1 MAASDYRKS
10 LEGKYEQ
17 PVDMDSWGMNLMEE
31 SAWLKNSATEN
42 LNGILK
48 TGADIAIDVGQGLA
62 LSPLLLGGAKTYI
75 AGVAANAAAEDMF
88 EQTAK
93 EKAASKALGSGVLT
107 AGAETAKGAI
117 GNAKIPVSGI
127 LQKIGAEGSMAAQR
141 ALEAAG
147 IPATK
152 EMINYFIGFLED
164 KVKGN
169 PDAEFSFAELLLH
182 ATKGGVEGL
191 VKGKTEG
198 LTEEI
203 NRAWNTFG

>member
-1 MAASDYRKS
+1 M
-10 LEGKYEQ
+10 
-17 PVDMDSWGMNLMEE
+17 
-31 SAWLKNSATEN
+31 
-42 LNGILK
+42 K
-48 TGADIAIDVGQGLA
+48 TGADIVIDVGQGLA
-62 LSPLLLGGAKTYI
+62 LSPLLLGGAKTYV

-88 EQTAK
+88 EQTVAG
-93 EKAASKALGSGVLT
+93 KAASRALGSGVLT

-117 GNAKIPVSGI
+117 GNAKIPVSAV
-127 LQKIGAEGSMAAQR
+127 LQKIGAGGSTAAQR

-152 EMINYFIGFLED
+152 EMINYFIDFLED

-169 PDAEFSFAELLLH
+169 PDAEFSFDELLLH
-182 ATKGGVEGL
+182 ATKGGIEGL

-203 NRAWNTFG
+203 NRVWNTFG